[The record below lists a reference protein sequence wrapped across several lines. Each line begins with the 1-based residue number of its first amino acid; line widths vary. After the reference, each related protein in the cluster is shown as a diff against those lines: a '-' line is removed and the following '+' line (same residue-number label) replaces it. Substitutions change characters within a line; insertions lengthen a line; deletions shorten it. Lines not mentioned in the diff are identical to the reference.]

1 MGESNAMNR
10 WCRIVTLLALVAFAG
25 IGVPAGAADAP
36 TKVKIAGGAATV
48 SFLSGKAWV
57 KQEQEAAEKP
67 LATQSEV
74 SSGNIVRTGKDSR
87 LEIELPDGSFLRFD
101 ENTSFVVLAS
111 AYVEKEKRRDVGIRM
126 LLGKAWA
133 RVSRL
138 LGRGRFAIETPT
150 AVAGVRGTVYRL
162 NLNRDRSAVVKV
174 YDGEVE
180 VRRRDQQ
187 QEQASGPAPLKAPQP
202 VAGPHP
208 VTMEQWVYIVGA
220 LQQINIRPDGTAEK
234 PFRFD
239 IEADLNDWVRW
250 NQMRDE
256 KIREMIKDRSE

>member
-1 MGESNAMNR
+1 MNK
-10 WCRIVTLLALVAFAG
+10 WCKILALVALVAFAG
-25 IGVPAGAADAP
+25 TGMPAEAADAP
-36 TKVKIAGGAATV
+36 MKVEIAGGAATV
-48 SFLSGKAWV
+48 SFLTGKAWV
-57 KQEQEAAEKP
+57 KQEQDAPEVP
-67 LATQSEV
+67 LAADSRV
-74 SSGNIVRTGKDSR
+74 SPGNVVRTGKDSR
-87 LEIELPDGSFLRFD
+87 LEVELPDGSFLRFD

-111 AYVEKEKRRDVGIRM
+111 AYVEKEQRREVRVRM
-126 LLGKAWA
+126 ILGKAWA

-138 LGRGRFAIETPT
+138 LLGKGRFAISTPT
-150 AVAGVRGTVYRL
+150 AVAGVRGTVYRI

-180 VRRRDQQ
+180 VRRRA
-187 QEQASGPAPLKAPQP
+187 QEQAQTSGPAPLEKPHP

-208 VTMEQWVYIVGA
+208 VSMEQWVYIVGA

-256 KIREMIKDRSE
+256 RIREMMKNRSE